1 MAIRSLLLLSLL
13 TACSGDSDPGPKK
26 KKKKG
31 AAVTTPSVI
40 LLTLD
45 TTRADRLGSYGYQG
59 GHTPNLDALAQ
70 RGVRFERTYS
80 SIPLTTPAHSTMFTG
95 LYPTR
100 HGVHNNGDAILPD
113 AAVTLAEVLKE
124 KGYGTAASVSAF
136 VTTRMWNLDQGFDD
150 YFDTVEKNPS
160 SRWAQERPANEVVD
174 DAITWLDKKEPG
186 PFLLWLHFY
195 DPHEPYRP
203 PEPWATK
210 LKGRPYDGEIA
221 FMDEQIG
228 RLMDRVKAMNQPV
241 GWVAV
246 ADHGEARENEHGET
260 THGMFLFDPTQRIPF
275 IVTPPEPL
283 SAPVVVSDLTVG
295 NVDVMP
301 TALGM
306 LGIPTPEGLDG
317 VDLSPYIK
325 GGTVQR
331 EGVYMESY
339 VNSTRFGFHPEL
351 ALAEGPL
358 KLMKTPNPR
367 LFDVVADPGEQTNLY
382 ASRKADADRLAASF
396 DVIAA
401 RGPVLSQA
409 ADLAPEVIQQLEA
422 LGYVGAGATSLKG
435 LDSKIDGKDQIDM
448 IRRLEGVRVKA
459 NNPATLAE
467 AEQIYRDIL
476 KELPD
481 LGEARMGLARL
492 LQRNG
497 RAEEAEGVL
506 REALKLEPS
515 STVLH
520 LNLASCLMQLQRFEE
535 AMAEFNAILALVPT
549 DPQGRQGVVMA
560 LTRLNRNQEG
570 LDKAM
575 EWLKES
581 PDEASLQAQAGLLM
595 TRLNRESE
603 AEPYLLGSLSDKVPR
618 PIVHELLAR
627 YATQRGDVKGMV
639 THLQAELEIL
649 PSNYRARRALATWY
663 MQNKQWD
670 DAAAELQILVEQRAT
685 DHAARV
691 SWAQAL
697 FNAAAY
703 EEAQKVLT
711 PAIEAAPN
719 YPEGLLLQA
728 NLLAKQG
735 KREEGAVLAKKAQE
749 LKSNQKGEPVNL
761 DSTDDLEAPV
771 LLAPPPATPAPP
783 ATP

>member
-1 MAIRSLLLLSLL
+1 
-13 TACSGDSDPGPKK
+13 
-26 KKKKG
+26 
-31 AAVTTPSVI
+31 
-40 LLTLD
+40 
-45 TTRADRLGSYGYQG
+45 
-59 GHTPNLDALAQ
+59 
-70 RGVRFERTYS
+70 
-80 SIPLTTPAHSTMFTG
+80 
-95 LYPTR
+95 
-100 HGVHNNGDAILPD
+100 
-113 AAVTLAEVLKE
+113 
-124 KGYGTAASVSAF
+124 
-136 VTTRMWNLDQGFDD
+136 
-150 YFDTVEKNPS
+150 
-160 SRWAQERPANEVVD
+160 
-174 DAITWLDKKEPG
+174 
-186 PFLLWLHFY
+186 
-195 DPHEPYRP
+195 
-203 PEPWATK
+203 
-210 LKGRPYDGEIA
+210 
-221 FMDEQIG
+221 
-228 RLMDRVKAMNQPV
+228 
-241 GWVAV
+241 
-246 ADHGEARENEHGET
+246 
-260 THGMFLFDPTQRIPF
+260 
-275 IVTPPEPL
+275 
-283 SAPVVVSDLTVG
+283 VVSDLTVG

-306 LGIPTPEGLDG
+306 LGISTPEGLDG

-325 GGTVQR
+325 GGTVTR

-351 ALAEGPL
+351 ALAHGPL

-367 LFDVVADPGEQTNLY
+367 LFDVVADPGETTNLY

-396 DVIAA
+396 DEIAA

-476 KELPD
+476 RELPD

-520 LNLASCLMQLQRFEE
+520 LNLASCLMQLQRYEE

-570 LDKAM
+570 LDKAL

-581 PDEASLQAQAGLLM
+581 PGEASLQGQAGLLM

-627 YATQRGDVKGMV
+627 YATQRGDAKGMV

-670 DAAAELQILVEQRAT
+670 DAAAELQMLVELRTQ

-719 YPEGLLLQA
+719 NPEGLLLQA

-749 LKSNQKGEPVNL
+749 LKSKQKGEPVNL

-771 LLAPPPATPAPP
+771 LLAPPATPATPA
-783 ATP
+783 TP

>member
-1 MAIRSLLLLSLL
+1 VAIRSLLLLSLL
-13 TACSGDSDPGPKK
+13 TACSGDSAPGPKK

-31 AAVTTPSVI
+31 AEVTTPSVI

-45 TTRADRLGSYGYQG
+45 TTRADRLGSYGYKG

-80 SIPLTTPAHSTMFTG
+80 SVPLTTPAHSTMFTG

-210 LKGRPYDGEIA
+210 LQGRPYDGEIA

-241 GWVAV
+241 GWISV

-283 SAPVVVSDLTVG
+283 AAPVVVSDLTVG

-306 LGIPTPEGLDG
+306 LGISTPEGLDG

-325 GGTVQR
+325 GGTVTR

-351 ALAEGPL
+351 ALAHGPL

-367 LFDVVADPGEQTNLY
+367 LFDVVADPGETTNLY

-396 DVIAA
+396 DEIAA

-476 KELPD
+476 RELPD

-520 LNLASCLMQLQRFEE
+520 LNLASCLMQLQRYEE

-570 LDKAM
+570 LDKAL

-581 PDEASLQAQAGLLM
+581 PGEASLQGQAGLLM

-627 YATQRGDVKGMV
+627 YATQRGDAKGMV

-670 DAAAELQILVEQRAT
+670 DAAAELQMLVELRTQ

-719 YPEGLLLQA
+719 NPEGLLLQA

-735 KREEGAVLAKKAQE
+735 KRDEGAVLAKKAQE
-749 LKSNQKGEPVNL
+749 LKSKQKGEPVNL

-771 LLAPPPATPAPP
+771 LLAPPATPATPA
-783 ATP
+783 TP